1 MSVFA
6 KAPKFWFR
14 ENHLA
19 ALALA
24 PLGFLYNLGVKTRFA
39 FTKPYRSKLPVIC
52 IGNFTVGGGGK
63 TPLAIE
69 VATLLRDKGHAPV
82 FLTRGYGGRTKGPHL
97 VDHVTDTA
105 LDVGDEPLILAQTAP
120 VVVSADRVA
129 GAHFI
134 EQMQA
139 DVILMDDG
147 FQNPTLTKDLSL
159 VVVDEATGIGN
170 GHVFPAGPLRASMAL
185 QLPKTDA
192 LVISGPVPSGEKSTT
207 LELEQVF
214 ERDILRVE
222 MVATG
227 DVAWLRGARI
237 LAMTGIARPDKF
249 YGSLERL
256 GAIISRKHDFP
267 DHHMFSE
274 QDADTILQT
283 AKMDKTPIVM
293 TQKDWVRLPDKGIR
307 GRLRESAR
315 VLHVKMVIY
324 EPQRLL
330 QLLEEAISSASQYNA

>member
-14 ENHLA
+14 ENHPA
-19 ALALA
+19 ARALA
-24 PLGFLYNLGVKTRFA
+24 PLGFLYSLAFKIRFA
-39 FTKPYRSKLPVIC
+39 ITEPYRSKLPVIC
-52 IGNFTVGGGGK
+52 IGNFTMGGGGK

-69 VATLLRDKGHAPV
+69 VATLLREKGHLPV

-105 LDVGDEPLILAQTAP
+105 LDVGDEPLLLAQTAP
-120 VVVSADRVA
+120 VVVSANRVA
-129 GAHFI
+129 GARFI

-147 FQNPTLTKDLSL
+147 FQNPSLTKDLSL
-159 VVVDEATGIGN
+159 VVVDEVTGLGN
-170 GHVFPAGPLRASMAL
+170 GQVFPAGPLRASMAL
-185 QLPKTDA
+185 QLPKANA
-192 LVISGPVPSGEKSTT
+192 LVISGPVPRGGQSAS

-214 ERDILRVE
+214 ERNILRVE

-237 LAMTGIARPDKF
+237 SAMTGIARPDKF

-256 GAIISRKHDFP
+256 GAVICRKHDFP

-274 QDADTILQT
+274 QDADNILRAARTDQT
-283 AKMDKTPIVM
+283 TIVM
-293 TQKDWVRLPDKGIR
+293 TQKDWVRLPHKGIR

-315 VLHVKMVIY
+315 VLHVKMVIS
-324 EPQRLL
+324 EPQKFS
-330 QLLEEAISSASQYNA
+330 QLLENAISSASQYNA